1 MKRFLAFILIGLT
14 VTALMVSVVV
24 GVQAST
30 NMSLSASNQQDMRT
44 AEQLYRNGQ
53 YALAAET
60 YQQVADQGFADA
72 TLYYNLG
79 LSHLRAGDLGR
90 ALWGLRLAQQM
101 EPRDESIQETLVEVR
116 AQIAETASDSDGTLG
131 AIMEA
136 TGGSVVYQVANL
148 TTNLFTLNELALMAL
163 GLWTLFAL
171 LLLVLVLRVQNRF
184 LRRFA
189 KIAAPVVGLA
199 LVVTGLTLGSRMYQY
214 HSLTEAIVVAN
225 SVQLNSGPGTE
236 YASRLVLPSGAE
248 VNVLEQRGGWVNVM
262 LDGNGPTGW
271 APADAVATLRL
282 QG

>member
-14 VTALMVSVVV
+14 VTALMVSVVA
-24 GVQAST
+24 GAQAAT
-30 NMSLSASNQQDMRT
+30 NMSLSASNQQDMQT

-53 YALAAET
+53 YALAAQT

-90 ALWGLRLAQQM
+90 ALWSLRLAQQM
-101 EPRDESIQETLVEVR
+101 EPRDESIQETLIEVR
-116 AQIAETASDSDGTLG
+116 AQIAETTSASDGTLG

-163 GLWTLFAL
+163 GLWTLFVL
-171 LLLVLVLRVQNRF
+171 LLMVWVLRVQNQF

-189 KIAAPVVGLA
+189 RIAAPIVGLA
-199 LVVTGLTLGSRMYQY
+199 LVVTGLTLGSRLYQY
-214 HSLTEAIVVAN
+214 HSLTEAVVVAD
-225 SVQLNSGPGTE
+225 SVQLNSGPGAE
-236 YASRLVLPSGAE
+236 YGSRLVLPSGAE
-248 VNVLEQRGGWVNVM
+248 VNVLEERGGWVNVM

-271 APADAVATLRL
+271 APVDAVATLRL
-282 QG
+282 SG

>member
-1 MKRFLAFILIGLT
+1 MKRFLAFLLIGLT
-14 VTALMVSVVV
+14 VTALMVSVVA
-24 GVQAST
+24 GAQAATS
-30 NMSLSASNQQDMRT
+30 MSLSASNQQDMQT

-116 AQIAETASDSDGTLG
+116 AQIAETASASDDTLG

-163 GLWTLFAL
+163 GLWTLFAM
-171 LLLVLVLRVQNRF
+171 LLLVWVLRVQNQF

-199 LVVTGLTLGSRMYQY
+199 LVVAGLTLGSRLYQY
-214 HSLTEAIVVAN
+214 HSLTEAVVVAD
-225 SVQLNSGPGTE
+225 SVQLNSGPGAE
-236 YASRLVLPSGAE
+236 YGSRLVLPSGAE
-248 VNVLEQRGGWVNVM
+248 VNVLEERGGWVNVM

-271 APADAVATLRL
+271 APVDAVATLRL
-282 QG
+282 PG